1 MGENNFYSL
10 VAEGNKSEQLV
21 ADWLTN
27 KGWTVVNVTGDKK
40 HQDLEI
46 DLIAT
51 KGNEV
56 RTIEV
61 KRENRCADTGNLSLE
76 TVTNTRTKNKGWF
89 KKTQADFI
97 CWHDTQNN
105 KLLFSLTSALQEIIK
120 QPYVLGFCS
129 LDEICSVVCS
139 REFESLAL
147 HSPENTKKLQEMM
160 VNSKN

>member
-1 MGENNFYSL
+1 MEENNFYSL

-21 ADWLTN
+21 ADWITN
-27 KGWTVVNVTGDKK
+27 KGWTVVNVTADKQY
-40 HQDLEI
+40 QDLEI

-61 KRENRCADTGNLSLE
+61 KRENRCADTGNLLLE

-120 QPYVLGFCS
+120 QPYVRYKEWKSFEKNKYISSCGWF
-129 LDEICSVVCS
+129 VRT
-139 REFESLAL
+139 RELTAANL
-147 HSPENTKKLQEMM
+147 
-160 VNSKN
+160 